1 MDKFEEMLKECLEEK
16 EPSPQKQKG
25 PAMQRTSPRSS
36 KPKREFEI
44 TVTYEEGKEE
54 EAKVIQGKS
63 ETGAYALLFAV
74 GRLLGELTDIDGD
87 KIGCE
92 LVKAAIK
99 IVAKQAM
106 DNIFDDLKELL

>member
-1 MDKFEEMLKECLEEK
+1 MDKFEKLLQELAQSEEK
-16 EPSPQKQKG
+16 PV
-25 PAMQRTSPRSS
+25 SS
-36 KPKREFEI
+36 EPKREFEI
-44 TVTYEEGKEE
+44 IVTYEEGKEE

-63 ETGAYALLFAV
+63 EAGAYALLFAV
-74 GRLLGELTDIDGD
+74 GRLLGDLTDIDGD

-106 DNIFDDLKELL
+106 DNIFEDLKELL